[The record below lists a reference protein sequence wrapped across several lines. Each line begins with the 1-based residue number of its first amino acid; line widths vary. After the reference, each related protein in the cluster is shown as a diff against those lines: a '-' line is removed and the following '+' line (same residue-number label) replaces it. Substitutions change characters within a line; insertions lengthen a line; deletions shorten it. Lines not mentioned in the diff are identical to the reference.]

1 MPPASGQN
9 RIDNADLYAVLY
21 ISAEP
26 HAAIAEALGRIEL
39 WRPATFLHPSGRPLA
54 LATFEAPDD
63 LPPFELTAVEALRSI
78 GVTRP
83 TDVVTRDRAIT
94 QAWART
100 IFERGGFAGVRWWSY
115 YNPDWP
121 VVGLW
126 DHKSLTLARPP
137 EILTVDGAIVLEAAA
152 AIVRQIAGPVGPQP
166 GGRCKRGNTP
176 GINLLEQGEGNSCQ
190 PDK

>member
-1 MPPASGQN
+1 MKLYRVFPFDAGAALNDRGGALFVPPASGQS
-9 RIDNADLYAVLY
+9 RIHNADIYNVLY
-21 ISAEP
+21 VSAEP
-26 HAAIAEALGRIEL
+26 HAAVAEVLGRIEL
-39 WRPATFLHPSGRPLA
+39 WRPATFVHPSGRPLA
-54 LATFEAPDD
+54 LATSEAPDD
-63 LPPFELTAVEALRSI
+63 LPLFEINDVDALRSI

-126 DHKSLTLARPP
+126 DHESLTLAQPP
-137 EILTVDGAIVLEAAA
+137 EVLTVDGAIVLEAAA
-152 AIVRQIAGPVGPQP
+152 TIVRQIAP
-166 GGRCKRGNTP
+166 
-176 GINLLEQGEGNSCQ
+176 
-190 PDK
+190 

>member
-1 MPPASGQN
+1 VKLYRVFPFDAGAALSDRGGALFVPSPSGQN
-9 RIDNADLYAVLY
+9 RIDNADLYGVLY
-21 ISAEP
+21 VSAEP
-26 HAAIAEALGRIEL
+26 HAAVAETLGRIEL
-39 WRPATFLHPSGRPLA
+39 WRPATFVHASRRPLA

-63 LPPFELTAVEALRSI
+63 LPLFELNDVDALRSI

-126 DHKSLTLARPP
+126 DHNSLTLARPP

-152 AIVRQIAGPVGPQP
+152 AIVRQIAP
-166 GGRCKRGNTP
+166 
-176 GINLLEQGEGNSCQ
+176 
-190 PDK
+190 